1 VETFAQL
8 LHNEIFVGAAS
19 AVVLL
24 ACSEVGSRLGLRLHA
39 SRDEARKRAVAGV
52 PGAILGLLGLLLGFT
67 FAMAVARYDARRALV
82 LQDANTIGTA
92 YLRSS
97 FLPDARVQPVQDLL
111 RRHTALHIEAFHGW
125 SDAAARADAVARS
138 AELQRELWAHA
149 VAAGREAP
157 GAMVA
162 SFVSALNDA
171 FDTESERIAMSQ
183 AGIPPTIWVLLLFV
197 AGIGCLSNSYAAA
210 AEGVRSP
217 FSTLVLPLLITVVVL
232 LIFDLMHP
240 RQGLIGQSQQPLLD
254 LQQSIA
260 PRAR

>member
-1 VETFAQL
+1 MHDELV
-8 LHNEIFVGAAS
+8 VCVVS
-19 AVVLL
+19 AILLL
-24 ACSEVGSRLGLRLHA
+24 ACAELGFRLGLRVHA
-39 SRDEARKRAVAGV
+39 SRDEARKRSVAGV

-67 FAMAVARYDARRALV
+67 FAMAVGRYDTRRALV
-82 LQDANTIGTA
+82 VQDANAIGTA
-92 YLRSS
+92 YLRAS
-97 FLPDARVQPVQDLL
+97 FLPDAHVQPVEDLL
-111 RRHTALHIEAFHGW
+111 RRYTALHIDAFRIW
-125 SDAAARADAVARS
+125 NDPVARAAAVARS
-138 AELQRELWAHA
+138 AELQRELWSHA
-149 VAAGREAP
+149 TAAGREAP
-157 GAMVA
+157 SAMVA

-171 FDTESERIAMSQ
+171 FDTESERIAASR

-217 FSTLVLPLLITVVVL
+217 FSTLVLPLLITVVVV

-240 RQGLIGQSQQPLLD
+240 RQGLIGQSQQPLRD